1 MPGMIEDYALIGDM
15 RSAALISRDGSVDWL
30 CVPRFDSPACF
41 AALLGDDQHGHW
53 SIAPAAAA
61 EAVDDKP
68 APQAGPGQGGSGA
81 DSNDTAGSGA
91 DSNDTAGSGADSNG
105 QRGGG
110 QGGSAAASAAASQPG
125 APQAVG
131 EGVTVTRRYRG
142 DTLILETDWHTPTG
156 AVRVT
161 DFMPPRDGKPPAL
174 VRIVEGLDGSVDVSC
189 VLRIRFGY
197 GQVVPWMRRMD
208 RCLLGI
214 AGPDAL
220 WLATP
225 ITLTGHAMAHD
236 ATFTVMAGE
245 RVPFVLTWVPSHEDG
260 PEQLDPLRAEADTQK
275 FWDEWV
281 ARCTYQGTYRQ
292 AVVRS
297 LITLKALTYQPTGG
311 IVAAATTSLPEDL
324 GGVRNWD
331 YRYCWLR
338 DATITLE
345 ALLRTGYTDEALA
358 WRAWLARA
366 VAGDPRDVQIMY
378 GVGGERR
385 LDEWEAGWL
394 PGYEN
399 SAPVRIGNA
408 AVNQRQLDV
417 YGEVIDALSL
427 GRATGIAVDR
437 HAWSLQRALLTF
449 LEKHWDEPDEG
460 IWEVRG
466 PRRHFVYSKVMAWVA
481 FDRAVRAVEA
491 GASGP
496 AGQWRAI
503 RDQIHA
509 EVLEKGYDDKRG
521 AFMQY
526 YGSSQLDAAV
536 LLIPEVGF
544 LPPDDPRVVSTVRA
558 VQHELMIDG
567 LVRRYQL
574 PETDRGQISPPELP
588 EGSPDSLPKAS
599 PSSLLEASPDGLPGS
614 EGAFLACSFW
624 LANALHMIGQDDE
637 ATELFERL
645 LALRND
651 VGLLS
656 EEYDPRY
663 GRQVGN
669 TPQAFSHVPLIQAA
683 LNLDRHPGAHCR
695 TPAGDAPSVQGHGE
709 R

>member
-15 RSAALISRDGSVDWL
+15 QSAALISRDGSVDWL

-41 AALLGDDQHGHW
+41 AALLGDDRHGHW
-53 SIAPAAAA
+53 SLAPAAVT
-61 EAVDDKP
+61 EAVDNVDDSSGPKTTP
-68 APQAGPGQGGSGA
+68 APQPGRHQHGQHQSG
-81 DSNDTAGSGA
+81 
-91 DSNDTAGSGADSNG
+91 
-105 QRGGG
+105 
-110 QGGSAAASAAASQPG
+110 QPG
-125 APQAVG
+125 PARPGEPQTIC
-131 EGVTVTRRYRG
+131 EGIEVTRRYRG
-142 DTLILETDWHTPTG
+142 DTLILETEWHTPTG
-156 AVRVT
+156 DIRVT
-161 DFMPPRDGKPPAL
+161 DFMPPRDGKPPVV
-174 VRIVEGLDGSVDVSC
+174 VRIVEGLSGSVDVSC
-189 VLRIRFGY
+189 VFRVRFGY
-197 GQVVPWMRRMD
+197 GQVTPWVRRAD
-208 RCLLGI
+208 SCLLAV
-214 AGPDAL
+214 AGPDSL
-220 WLATP
+220 WLDTP
-225 ITLTGHAMAHD
+225 VELTGRSFAHE
-236 ATFTVMAGE
+236 ATFTVPAGE
-245 RVPFVLTWVPSHEDG
+245 RVPFVLAWVPSHESAPDRCDAL
-260 PEQLDPLRAEADTQK
+260 QAAEVTQRY
-275 FWDEWV
+275 WDEWV
-281 ARCTYQGTYRQ
+281 SRCTYHGTYRD

-297 LITLKALTYQPTGG
+297 LITLKALTFQPTGG

-345 ALLRTGYTDEALA
+345 ALLRTGYTGEAFA

-366 VAGDPRDVQIMY
+366 VAGDPGDVQIMY
-378 GVGGERR
+378 GVAGERR
-385 LDEWEAGWL
+385 LDEWEADWL

-437 HAWSLQRALLTF
+437 HSWSLQRALLLF

-466 PRRHFVYSKVMAWVA
+466 PRQHFVYSKVMAWVA
-481 FDRAVRAVEA
+481 FDRAVTAVKN
-491 GASGP
+491 GLSGP
-496 AGQWRAI
+496 AGRWQAI
-503 RDQIHA
+503 RDQIHR
-509 EVLEKGYDDKRG
+509 EVCEKGYDAERG

-526 YGSSQLDAAV
+526 YGSSQLDASV

-544 LPPDDPRVVSTVRA
+544 LPPEDPRVVSTVRA
-558 VQHELMIDG
+558 VQRELISGG

-574 PETDRGQISPPELP
+574 TATGSGQP
-588 EGSPDSLPKAS
+588 G
-599 PSSLLEASPDGLPGS
+599 PDGLPGS

-624 LANALHMIGQDDE
+624 LANALQMTGQDDE

-645 LALRND
+645 LSLRND
-651 VGLLS
+651 LGLLS

-683 LNLDRHPGAHCR
+683 LNLDRHPGAHSR
-695 TPAGDAPSVQGHGE
+695 TADADPTVARHGE

>member
-41 AALLGDDQHGHW
+41 AALLGDDRHGHW
-53 SIAPAAAA
+53 SIAPAAVA
-61 EAVDDKP
+61 EAVDNVGDPPGPTTSPASRPGKSPSSKAPSSKLPSSKP
-68 APQAGPGQGGSGA
+68 ELARPGEPQII
-81 DSNDTAGSGA
+81 
-91 DSNDTAGSGADSNG
+91 
-105 QRGGG
+105 
-110 QGGSAAASAAASQPG
+110 
-125 APQAVG
+125 G
-131 EGVTVTRRYRG
+131 EGIEVIRRYRG
-142 DTLILETDWHTPTG
+142 DTLILETEWHTPTG
-156 AVRVT
+156 DIRVT

-174 VRIVEGLDGSVDVSC
+174 VRIVEGLSGSVDVSC
-189 VLRIRFGY
+189 VFRIRFGY
-197 GQVVPWMRRMD
+197 GQVTPWVRRVD
-208 RCLLGI
+208 SCLLAV
-214 AGPDAL
+214 AGPDSL
-220 WLATP
+220 WLDTP
-225 ITLTGHAMAHD
+225 ITLTGRNFAHK
-236 ATFTVMAGE
+236 ATFTVLAGE
-245 RVPFVLTWVPSHEDG
+245 RVPFVLTWVPSHESAPDRC
-260 PEQLDPLRAEADTQK
+260 DPLQAAEVTQRY
-275 FWDEWV
+275 WDEWV
-281 ARCTYQGTYRQ
+281 SRCTYHGTYRE
-292 AVVRS
+292 AVIRS
-297 LITLKALTYQPTGG
+297 LITLKALTFQPTGG

-345 ALLRTGYTDEALA
+345 GLLRTGYTDEAFA

-366 VAGDPRDVQIMY
+366 VAGDPGDVQIMY
-378 GVGGERR
+378 GVAGERR
-385 LDEWEAGWL
+385 LDEWEADWL
-394 PGYEN
+394 PGYEH

-417 YGEVIDALSL
+417 YGEVIDAMSL

-437 HAWSLQRALLTF
+437 HTWSLQRALLSF

-466 PRRHFVYSKVMAWVA
+466 PRQHFVYSKVMAWVA
-481 FDRAVRAVEA
+481 FDRGVTAVKN
-491 GASGP
+491 GMSGP
-496 AGQWRAI
+496 AERWQAI
-503 RDQIHA
+503 RDQIHR
-509 EVLEKGYDDKRG
+509 EVCEKGYDAERG

-544 LPPDDPRVVSTVRA
+544 LPPEDPRVVSTVRA
-558 VQHELMIDG
+558 VQRELMSDG
-567 LVRRYQL
+567 LVRRYELAAAGSGQL
-574 PETDRGQISPPELP
+574 
-588 EGSPDSLPKAS
+588 
-599 PSSLLEASPDGLPGS
+599 SPDGLPGS

-624 LANALHMIGQDDE
+624 LANALDMIGQDDE

-645 LALRND
+645 LSLRND
-651 VGLLS
+651 LGLLS

-683 LNLDRHPGAHCR
+683 LNLDRHPGAHSR
-695 TPAGDAPSVQGHGE
+695 TADADPPTVQRHGE

>member
-41 AALLGDDQHGHW
+41 AALLGDDRHGHW
-53 SIAPAAAA
+53 SIAPAAVA
-61 EAVDDKP
+61 EAVDNVGDPPGPKTSPASRPGKSPSSKP
-68 APQAGPGQGGSGA
+68 LSGKPP
-81 DSNDTAGSGA
+81 SG
-91 DSNDTAGSGADSNG
+91 
-105 QRGGG
+105 RLPP
-110 QGGSAAASAAASQPG
+110 SQPEPARPG
-125 APQAVG
+125 EPQIIG
-131 EGVTVTRRYRG
+131 EGIEVTRRYRG

-156 AVRVT
+156 DIRVT

-174 VRIVEGLDGSVDVSC
+174 VRIVEGLSGSVDVSC
-189 VLRIRFGY
+189 VFRIRFGY
-197 GQVVPWMRRMD
+197 GQVTPWVRRVD
-208 RCLLGI
+208 SCLLAV
-214 AGPDAL
+214 AGPDSL
-220 WLATP
+220 WLDTP
-225 ITLTGHAMAHD
+225 VTLTGRSFAHE
-236 ATFTVMAGE
+236 ATFTVLAGE
-245 RVPFVLTWVPSHEDG
+245 RVPFVLAWVPSHESAPDRC
-260 PEQLDPLRAEADTQK
+260 DPLQAAEVTQRY
-275 FWDEWV
+275 WDEWV
-281 ARCTYQGTYRQ
+281 SRCTYHGTYRE
-292 AVVRS
+292 AVIRS
-297 LITLKALTYQPTGG
+297 LITLKALTFQPTGG

-345 ALLRTGYTDEALA
+345 ALLRTGYTDEAFA
-358 WRAWLARA
+358 WRAWLGRA
-366 VAGDPRDVQIMY
+366 VAGDPGDVQIMY
-378 GVGGERR
+378 GVAGERR
-385 LDEWEAGWL
+385 LDEWEADWL
-394 PGYEN
+394 PGYEH

-417 YGEVIDALSL
+417 YGEVIDAMSL

-437 HAWSLQRALLTF
+437 HTWSLQRALLSF

-466 PRRHFVYSKVMAWVA
+466 PRQHFVYSKVMAWVA
-481 FDRAVRAVEA
+481 FDRGVTAVKN
-491 GASGP
+491 GMSGP
-496 AGQWRAI
+496 AERWQAI
-503 RDQIHA
+503 RDQIHR
-509 EVLEKGYDDKRG
+509 EVCEKGYDAERG

-544 LPPDDPRVVSTVRA
+544 LPPEDPRVVSTVRA
-558 VQHELMIDG
+558 VQRELMSDG
-567 LVRRYQL
+567 LVRRYELAAAASGQL
-574 PETDRGQISPPELP
+574 G
-588 EGSPDSLPKAS
+588 
-599 PSSLLEASPDGLPGS
+599 PDGLPGS

-624 LANALHMIGQDDE
+624 LANALDMIGQDDE
-637 ATELFERL
+637 AAELFERL
-645 LALRND
+645 LSLRND
-651 VGLLS
+651 LGLLS

-683 LNLDRHPGAHCR
+683 LNLDRHPGAHSR
-695 TPAGDAPSVQGHGE
+695 TADADPPTVQRHGE

>member
-1 MPGMIEDYALIGDM
+1 MPWV
-15 RSAALISRDGSVDWL
+15 RRV
-30 CVPRFDSPACF
+30 
-41 AALLGDDQHGHW
+41 
-53 SIAPAAAA
+53 
-61 EAVDDKP
+61 
-68 APQAGPGQGGSGA
+68 
-81 DSNDTAGSGA
+81 DSNVL
-91 DSNDTAGSGADSNG
+91 
-105 QRGGG
+105 
-110 QGGSAAASAAASQPG
+110 
-125 APQAVG
+125 AV
-131 EGVTVTRRYRG
+131 
-142 DTLILETDWHTPTG
+142 
-156 AVRVT
+156 
-161 DFMPPRDGKPPAL
+161 
-174 VRIVEGLDGSVDVSC
+174 
-189 VLRIRFGY
+189 
-197 GQVVPWMRRMD
+197 
-208 RCLLGI
+208 

-225 ITLTGHAMAHD
+225 ISLTGRGMAHQ
-236 ATFTVMAGE
+236 ATFTVTAGE
-245 RVPFVLTWVPSHEDG
+245 RVSFVLTWVPSHEG
-260 PEQLDPLRAEADTQK
+260 APERLEPFQAEAETQK

-281 ARCTYQGTYRQ
+281 SRCTYQGSYRE

-297 LITLKALTYQPTGG
+297 LITLKALTFQPTGG

-378 GVGGERR
+378 GVAGERR
-385 LDEWEAGWL
+385 LDEWEADWL
-394 PGYEN
+394 PGYQN

-427 GRATGIAVDR
+427 GRASGIAVDR
-437 HAWSLQRALLTF
+437 HSWSLQRALLSF

-466 PRRHFVYSKVMAWVA
+466 PRRHFVHSKVMAWVA
-481 FDRAVRAVEA
+481 FDRAVRAAEDGMA
-491 GASGP
+491 GP
-496 AGQWRAI
+496 ADKWQAI
-503 RDQIHA
+503 RDQIHR
-509 EVLEKGYDDKRG
+509 EVCEKGYDAERG

-526 YGSSQLDAAV
+526 YGSTQLDAAV

-544 LPPDDPRVVSTVRA
+544 LPPEDPRVVSTVRA
-558 VQHELMIDG
+558 VQRELMGNG

-574 PETDRGQISPPELP
+574 AEADPGQL
-588 EGSPDSLPKAS
+588 
-599 PSSLLEASPDGLPGS
+599 SPDGLPGS

-637 ATELFERL
+637 AAELLERL
-645 LALRND
+645 LSLRND
-651 VGLLS
+651 LGLLS

-669 TPQAFSHVPLIQAA
+669 TPQAFSHVPLIQTA
-683 LNLDRHPGAHCR
+683 LNLDRHAGAHSRTPGAG
-695 TPAGDAPSVQGHGE
+695 TPAVQRHGE

>member
-41 AALLGDDQHGHW
+41 AALLGDDRHGHW
-53 SIAPAAAA
+53 SIAPAAVA
-61 EAVDDKP
+61 EAVDNVGDPPGPKTSPASRPGKSPSSKP
-68 APQAGPGQGGSGA
+68 LSGKPP
-81 DSNDTAGSGA
+81 SG
-91 DSNDTAGSGADSNG
+91 
-105 QRGGG
+105 RLPP
-110 QGGSAAASAAASQPG
+110 SQPEPARPG
-125 APQAVG
+125 EPQIIG
-131 EGVTVTRRYRG
+131 EGIEVTRRYRG

-156 AVRVT
+156 DIRVT

-174 VRIVEGLDGSVDVSC
+174 VRIVEGLSGSVDVSC
-189 VLRIRFGY
+189 VFRIRFGY
-197 GQVVPWMRRMD
+197 GQVTPWVRRVD
-208 RCLLGI
+208 SCLLAV
-214 AGPDAL
+214 AGPDSL
-220 WLATP
+220 WLDTP
-225 ITLTGHAMAHD
+225 VTLTGRSFAHE
-236 ATFTVMAGE
+236 ATFTVLAGE
-245 RVPFVLTWVPSHEDG
+245 RVPFVLAWVPSHESA
-260 PEQLDPLRAEADTQK
+260 PERCDPLQAVQVTQRY
-275 FWDEWV
+275 WDEWV
-281 ARCTYQGTYRQ
+281 SRCTYHGTYRE
-292 AVVRS
+292 AVIRS
-297 LITLKALTYQPTGG
+297 LITLKALTFQPTGG

-345 ALLRTGYTDEALA
+345 ALLRTGYTDEAFA

-378 GVGGERR
+378 GVAGERR
-385 LDEWEAGWL
+385 LDEWEADWL
-394 PGYEN
+394 PGYEH

-417 YGEVIDALSL
+417 YGEVIDAMSL

-437 HAWSLQRALLTF
+437 HTWSLQRALLSF

-466 PRRHFVYSKVMAWVA
+466 PRQHFVYSKVMAWVA
-481 FDRAVRAVEA
+481 FDRGVTAVKN
-491 GASGP
+491 GMSGP
-496 AGQWRAI
+496 AERWQAI
-503 RDQIHA
+503 RDQIHR
-509 EVLEKGYDDKRG
+509 EVCEKGYDAERG

-544 LPPDDPRVVSTVRA
+544 LPPEDPRVVSTVRA
-558 VQHELMIDG
+558 VQRELMSDG
-567 LVRRYQL
+567 LVRRYELAAAASGQL
-574 PETDRGQISPPELP
+574 G
-588 EGSPDSLPKAS
+588 
-599 PSSLLEASPDGLPGS
+599 PDGLPGS

-624 LANALHMIGQDDE
+624 LANALDMIGQDDE
-637 ATELFERL
+637 AAELFERL
-645 LALRND
+645 LSLRND
-651 VGLLS
+651 LGLLS

-683 LNLDRHPGAHCR
+683 LNLDRHPGAHSR
-695 TPAGDAPSVQGHGE
+695 TADADPPTVQRHGE

>member
-61 EAVDDKP
+61 EAVDDAPPPPPSQPPESGSDP
-68 APQAGPGQGGSGA
+68 AGTGQASTGQASTGQASTGQASTGQAGAGQ
-81 DSNDTAGSGA
+81 AGTERA
-91 DSNDTAGSGADSNG
+91 CAGQALT
-105 QRGGG
+105 
-110 QGGSAAASAAASQPG
+110 PG
-125 APQAVG
+125 AAVTVA
-131 EGVTVTRRYRG
+131 EGITVTRRYRG

-156 AVRVT
+156 AIRVT

-225 ITLTGHAMAHD
+225 VTLTGHAMAHE

-245 RVPFVLTWVPSHEDG
+245 RVPFTLTWVPSHEDG

-385 LDEWEAGWL
+385 LDEWEADWL
-394 PGYEN
+394 PGYAN

-427 GRATGIAVDR
+427 GRITGIAVDR

-496 AGQWRAI
+496 AEQWRAI

-526 YGSSQLDAAV
+526 YGSTQLDAAV

-558 VQHELMIDG
+558 VQRELMTDG

-574 PETDRGQISPPELP
+574 GEADPGQL
-588 EGSPDSLPKAS
+588 
-599 PSSLLEASPDGLPGS
+599 SPDGLPGS

-637 ATELFERL
+637 ATELLGRL

-651 VGLLS
+651 LGLLS

-683 LNLDRHPGAHCR
+683 LNLERHPGAHSR
-695 TPAGDAPSVQGHGE
+695 TPAGDAPSARGHGE